1 MVITDLAPQPLW
13 RHFDTICRFPRP
25 SRHES
30 ALRDHLRA
38 WALERGLAVQIDK
51 GGNLIIRKP
60 ASAGMEDRQGVVLQG
75 HLDMVAQKN
84 ANHAHNFMVDPIR
97 TRVENGWVHAE
108 GTTLGAD
115 NGIGVAAALA
125 MLESNLPHGPLE
137 VLLTVDEESGMT
149 GARALEPG
157 VLQGQLLLNL
167 DTEEWGEVYVGCA
180 GGVDITLTRKLST
193 EPLAAG
199 FDVFEISLTGLV
211 GGHSGVDIH
220 LERGNAI
227 RLLARV
233 MNAASREIEAKLVSF
248 SGGTLRNALAREA
261 FAKISVAACDAP
273 RLAEIV
279 DSYQALFRDELAG
292 TDPNLAI
299 SLNPSTADTVPITAH
314 ARLALDMLLALPH
327 GVRCWSKSLPGV
339 VETSNNLGVVTIDN
353 GRFEAVLMVRSLKNI
368 RMRELADAITAVGR
382 LGGCAVEEE
391 GEYPGWTPDL
401 KSAAL
406 ALLQNVYQ
414 QRYGETPAVQ
424 VIHAGLE
431 CGLLGAAYPKM
442 DMVSFGPTI
451 RGAHSPDE
459 RVEIASV
466 ASFWE
471 LLVDALAAV
480 PKA

>member
-1 MVITDLAPQPLW
+1 MVITDLAPLPLW

-30 ALRDHLRA
+30 ALREHILS
-38 WALERGLAVQIDK
+38 WALGRGLAAQLDS

-60 ASAGMEDRQGVVLQG
+60 ASPGMEDRQGVVLQG

-84 ANHAHNFMVDPIR
+84 AGHTHDFMTDPIR
-97 TRVENGWVHAE
+97 TRIENGWVHAE

-137 VLLTVDEESGMT
+137 VLLTIDEESGMT
-149 GARALEPG
+149 GARSLEAG
-157 VLQGQLLLNL
+157 LLQGKLLLNL

-180 GGVDITLTRKLST
+180 GGVDVSLGRKLST

-199 FDVFEISLTGLV
+199 FDVFEIGLTGLV

-248 SGGTLRNALAREA
+248 HGGTLRNALAREA
-261 FAKISVAACDAP
+261 FAKISVAACDVP

-279 DSYQALFRDELAG
+279 DSYQALFRDELAD
-292 TDPNLAI
+292 TDPNLTL
-299 SLNPSTADTVPITAH
+299 SLKPSTTDIVPIAAH
-314 ARLALDMLLALPH
+314 ARLALDLLLALPH
-327 GVRCWSKSLPGV
+327 GVRRWSKSLPGV
-339 VETSNNLGVVTIDN
+339 VETSNNLGVVSVDN

-368 RMRELADAITAVGR
+368 RMRELADAITATGR
-382 LGGCAVEEE
+382 LAGCVVEEE

-401 KSAAL
+401 NSTAL
-406 ALLQNVYQ
+406 ALLQNTYQ
-414 QRYGETPAVQ
+414 QRYGKQPAVQ

-431 CGLLGAAYPKM
+431 CGLLGAAYPNM